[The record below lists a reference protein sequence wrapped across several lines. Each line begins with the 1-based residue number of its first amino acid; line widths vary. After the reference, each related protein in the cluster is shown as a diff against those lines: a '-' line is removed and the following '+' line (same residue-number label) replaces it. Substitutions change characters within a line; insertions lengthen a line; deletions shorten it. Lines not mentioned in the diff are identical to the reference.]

1 MLANHSSQKTF
12 LDEEEASEWTRNT
25 TTTPCKPKQDVEK
38 DVRDMH
44 VLVLLLEIRLQKG
57 QKSNFVQGIVVQIPV
72 ARVSCFVML

>member
-1 MLANHSSQKTF
+1 MDPQATG
-12 LDEEEASEWTRNT
+12 

-57 QKSNFVQGIVVQIPV
+57 QKSNFVQGIVVQITID
-72 ARVSCFVML
+72 RVSCFVMFLALILQGTCLPG